1 MKMTRLLLILLL
13 LTALC
18 AGCGNKGALV
28 HPDKAGDAP
37 AEPTPEKE
45 MSADVNP

>member
-1 MKMTRLLLILLL
+1 MKMTRLLLVTLLI
-13 LTALC
+13 ALF

-37 AEPTPEKE
+37 AKTTPEKE
-45 MSADVNP
+45 TSADVNP